1 MVIRETDRAVQMSRG
16 GRAGAQTE
24 RGGGVPNEENLI
36 PFNERTESEQREIA
50 ASGGRASGASRR
62 RKRSLKEAADLYL
75 SLPVAD
81 RRSWNKIARHGVD
94 PEDIDN
100 QMAMI
105 VGLTQA
111 AIQGDASAARIVIG
125 MLGEDGKDDPAHAAE
140 NNLLD
145 ALKDLEEIDV
155 SDLPEVE

>member
-1 MVIRETDRAVQMSRG
+1 M
-16 GRAGAQTE
+16 
-24 RGGGVPNEENLI
+24 
-36 PFNERTESEQREIA
+36 
-50 ASGGRASGASRR
+50 
-62 RKRSLKEAADLYL
+62 KEAADLYL

-94 PEDIDN
+94 QDDIDN

-111 AIQGDASAARIVIG
+111 AIKGDASAARIVIG
-125 MLGEDGKDDPAHAAE
+125 MLGEDGKDDQAHAAD

-145 ALKDLEEIDV
+145 VLKDLEEIDV